1 MRCAILLCALAAS
14 ACRPRATIDEVSP
27 SVTFARTALVNPSGC
42 VDHFDPAIDYFPDK
56 AVFDS
61 ARQIQV
67 SYHGHYKVMTVTFR
81 GFSDNPDFHSVER
94 YVLVQCGTP
103 APPLVGPLAGAPVLS
118 IPAKTVTVTSNE
130 DLGMMIALGLRD
142 QVKSVGSRAI
152 YDEALWQKFKAGQL
166 MVTFGWGT
174 SEIHVEWMLDL
185 KPDVVIVGA
194 FQSQAALNVQRA
206 RDVGL
211 QTVPSLTRIEATPL
225 GRAEWL
231 KALSTVFNLEAKANG
246 IYDDV
251 AARYRATAARARA
264 ATGKPLAFWATTY
277 ASGVW
282 LAHRN
287 TFCAR
292 LLEDAGAVN
301 VLADDGPT
309 VTMAVGPELIVDRAA
324 GADYWVT
331 ENSDLIRADGTVTVP
346 GTPVEGL
353 KAARAGRVYNVAGR
367 YRRENNSAD
376 YYQTAPHRP
385 DLLLDD
391 LVSLFQPHLI
401 PRHSLYFMAPMA
413 AANHVAEVLTR

>member
-1 MRCAILLCALAAS
+1 MRRAIVLCALAVS
-14 ACRPRATIDEVSP
+14 ACRPHAAADELP
-27 SVTFARTALVNPSGC
+27 SSSAYLKAAPANPVGC
-42 VDHFDPAIDYFPDK
+42 VEHFDPAMDYFPNK
-56 AVFDS
+56 ASFDS
-61 ARQIQV
+61 AQQVEV

-81 GFSDNPDFHSVER
+81 GFSDNPDFRSVER
-94 YVLVQCGTP
+94 YALVQCGTP
-103 APPLVGPLAGAPVLS
+103 APPLVGPLAGATVIS
-118 IPAKTVTVTSNE
+118 IPARTVTVTNNE

-142 QVKSVGSRAI
+142 QIKSVGSRAI
-152 YDEALWQKFKAGQL
+152 YDEALWQKFKAGHL

-174 SEIHVEWMLDL
+174 SEIHIEWMLDL
-185 KPDVVIVGA
+185 KPDVVIIGA
-194 FQSQAALNVQRA
+194 FQSQAALNMQRA
-206 RDVGL
+206 RNVGL

-231 KALSTVFNLEAKANG
+231 KALSTVFNLEATANG

-251 AARYRATAARARA
+251 ATRYRATAARARA
-264 ATGKPLAFWATTY
+264 AAEKPRAFWATTY

-309 VTMAVGPELIVDRAA
+309 VTMTVGPELIVDRAA

-346 GTPVEGL
+346 GTPVEAL
-353 KAARAGRVYNVAGR
+353 KAARAGRVFNVAGR

-391 LVSLFQPHLI
+391 LVSLFQPQLA
-401 PRHSLYFMAPMA
+401 PKHSLYFMAPMA
-413 AANHVAEVLTR
+413 AANRIAEVLSR

>member
-1 MRCAILLCALAAS
+1 MRRAVLLCALAIS
-14 ACRPRATIDEVSP
+14 ACRPGATAGEVS
-27 SVTFARTALVNPSGC
+27 SSGTYARTASANPTGC
-42 VDHFDPAIDYFPDK
+42 VDHFDPATDYFPDK
-56 AVFDS
+56 AIFDN
-61 ARQIQV
+61 ARQVQV
-67 SYHGHYKVMTVTFR
+67 NYHGHYKVMTVTFR
-81 GFSDNPDFHSVER
+81 GFSDNPDYRSVER

-103 APPLVGPLAGAPVLS
+103 APALVGPLAGASVVT

-142 QVKSVGSRAI
+142 QIKSVGSRAI
-152 YDEALWQKFKAGQL
+152 FDEALWRKYLEGNL

-194 FQSQAALNVQRA
+194 FQSQAALNMQRA

-211 QTVPSLTRIEATPL
+211 QTIPSLTRIESTPL

-231 KALSTVFNLEAKANG
+231 KALSAVFNLEGTANRMFG
-246 IYDDV
+246 DV
-251 AARYRATAARARA
+251 AARYRATAAGARA
-264 ATGKPLAFWATTY
+264 AAEKPRAFWATTY

-287 TFCAR
+287 TFSAR
-292 LLEDAGAVN
+292 LLEDAGAIN

-309 VTMAVGPELIVDRAA
+309 VTMTVGPELIVDHAA
-324 GADYWVT
+324 DADFWVT

-346 GTPVEGL
+346 GTPIDAL
-353 KAARAGRVYNVAGR
+353 KAARAHHVYNLAGR

-376 YYQTAPHRP
+376 FYQTAPHRP

-391 LVSLFQPHLI
+391 LVSLFHPQLTPN
-401 PRHSLYFMAPMA
+401 HSLYFMAPMA
-413 AANHVAEVLTR
+413 AAQRIAEVPIR